1 MKNTSPN
8 TQITSKNTP
17 LSDPAYISDSML
29 EKEYVKR
36 FTLPV
41 GEQISSSNDVIRHLR
56 PFFADCFKEQF
67 VVVFLNGCNKIISTE
82 VLFEGSLTSSAVY
95 PREVIRRIIELGSAA
110 IIIAHNHPS
119 GNPNPSKEDINITQ
133 KLQEACK
140 TIDVKIHDH
149 ILIAGLNVTSFSEK
163 GLI

>member
-1 MKNTSPN
+1 MKNTLHNGQIRPK
-8 TQITSKNTP
+8 ITSVSEVK
-17 LSDPAYISDSML
+17 YISDSML
-29 EKEYVKR
+29 EHEYVKR
-36 FTLPV
+36 FTLKV

-56 PFFADCFKEQF
+56 IFFTDRLKEQF
-67 VVVFLNGCNKIISTE
+67 VVVFLNGCNKIITTE

-119 GNPNPSKEDINITQ
+119 GNPNPSKEDINITN
-133 KLQEACK
+133 KLIKACK
-140 TIDVKIHDH
+140 TIDVQIHDH
-149 ILIAGLNVTSFSEK
+149 ILIAGLNVTSFADR